1 MMSLWSSEDT
11 SLARRARRLADS
23 FAKKKSEKMKEWLGE
38 LVKIV
43 QREVLL
49 EASMGKDKLDFSMD
63 RFVYEVKQLSETI
76 DGVTRWYDISQ
87 SDKTVLLSEL
97 KRVYSDKSKYEDLK
111 VEINSQGTSLLLSW

>member
-11 SLARRARRLADS
+11 SLARRARLLTDS

-49 EASMGKDKLDFSMD
+49 EASMGKYKLDFSMD
-63 RFVYEVKQLSETI
+63 KFVYEVKQLSETI
-76 DGVTRWYDISQ
+76 DGVTRWYDISS

-97 KRVYSDKSKYEDLK
+97 KSVYSDKSKYEDLK